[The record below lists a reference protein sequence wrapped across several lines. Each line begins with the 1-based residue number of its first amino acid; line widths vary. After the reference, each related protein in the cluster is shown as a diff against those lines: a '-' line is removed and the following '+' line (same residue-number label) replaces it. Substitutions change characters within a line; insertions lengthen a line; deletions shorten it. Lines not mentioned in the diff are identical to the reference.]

1 MARLTTLLLAVLIL
15 LASSQCFGKC
25 LSDSCQETN
34 SAPCHPHQK
43 TASHCSNDFFIADEA
58 IAAAQHPLDVGIL
71 QLTVSPAGA
80 LLFSLLPVKVAWF
93 APPPLLIR
101 SITILKI

>member
-1 MARLTTLLLAVLIL
+1 MTRLPTLLLAVLIL

-25 LSDSCQETN
+25 LSDSCKETH

-43 TASHCSNDFFIADEA
+43 TASHCPDDVFIADESTV
-58 IAAAQHPLDVGIL
+58 AALHSPDVAVPHMA
-71 QLTVSPAGA
+71 VSPAGA
-80 LLFSLLPVKVAWF
+80 MLLSSASLTLARS
-93 APPPLLIR
+93 ASPPLLIR

>member
-1 MARLTTLLLAVLIL
+1 MARLPTLLLAVLIL

-25 LSDSCQETN
+25 LSDSCKETH

-43 TASHCSNDFFIADEA
+43 TASHCSNDFFTADEST
-58 IAAAQHPLDVGIL
+58 AAAQHSPDITIVHLI
-71 QLTVSPAGA
+71 VSPAGA
-80 LLFSLLPVKVAWF
+80 LLFSSAPVTPARS
-93 APPPLLIR
+93 ASPPVLIR

>member
-1 MARLTTLLLAVLIL
+1 MARLPTLLLAVLIL

-25 LSDSCQETN
+25 LSDSCKETN
-34 SAPCHPHQK
+34 SAPCHPQQK

-58 IAAAQHPLDVGIL
+58 IAAAQHPPDIGIP
-71 QLTVSPAGA
+71 QLTVSPDGA
-80 LLFSLLPVKVAWF
+80 LLLPPLPVTVAQF
-93 APPPLLIR
+93 ASPPLLIR